1 MDHCGLTVERQVL
14 PSGLW
19 FGLSGELDRLNVES
33 VTTMLFDEVDASSCD
48 VEVDLSR
55 VSFLGLA
62 GVEMIA
68 EVGRRLAVVGRHLR
82 ITATNGIV
90 DRAFY
95 LRGALSV
102 GSQFSQ
108 VPRGGQAPVPMG
120 VAATA
125 FAADVLEA

>member
-102 GSQFSQ
+102 GS
-108 VPRGGQAPVPMG
+108 
-120 VAATA
+120 
-125 FAADVLEA
+125 